1 MRLFSHSF
9 IQPFTTNQHIIMACH
24 LTGIYDVNR
33 STTLEDDD
41 YSLVKDWADAVAALK
56 MTGIIFHNN
65 FSAATC
71 RQYESDHIKF
81 MEVNYDA
88 TYNPNVYRYF
98 IYRQFLQQYVQ
109 RLSGIFITDVS
120 DVVVLNNPFIQRE
133 FVNNPSAVFCG
144 DEPKCL
150 DNYWMKDHATHLRNR
165 IADYEAYEETF
176 KAAPLLNCGVI
187 GGTALVMRK
196 LIEQLC
202 EIHRQYNHNN
212 QSEYT
217 GDMGAFNYLLRTRY
231 NDRLIH
237 GHPVN
242 TVFKAYQLTRTDC
255 WFRHK

>member
-1 MRLFSHSF
+1 LFSHPW
-9 IQPFTTNQHIIMACH
+9 IQPFATIQPIIMACH

-33 STTLEDDD
+33 STMLTDDD
-41 YSLVKDWADAVAALK
+41 YSLVKDWADSATALN

-71 RQYESDHIKF
+71 HQFESDSIKF
-81 MEVNYDA
+81 IEVEYDA
-88 TYNPNVYRYF
+88 MYNPNVYRYF
-98 IYRQFLQQYVQ
+98 IYRYFLQLYASK
-109 RLSGIFITDVS
+109 LSGVFITDVS
-120 DVVVLNNPFIQRE
+120 DVVVLNNPFIQPA
-133 FVNNPSAVFCG
+133 FINNPTAVFCG

-150 DNYWMKDHATHLRNR
+150 DNDWMKDHATHLRNG
-165 IADYEAYEETF
+165 IPDYAAYEAAF

-187 GGTALVMRK
+187 GGNALVMQE

-202 EIHRQYNHNN
+202 DIHRLYNHNN
-212 QSEYT
+212 QTAYT
-217 GDMGAFNYLLRTRY
+217 GDMGAFNFLVRTQY

-242 TVFKAYQLTRTDC
+242 TVFKAYQQERTDC